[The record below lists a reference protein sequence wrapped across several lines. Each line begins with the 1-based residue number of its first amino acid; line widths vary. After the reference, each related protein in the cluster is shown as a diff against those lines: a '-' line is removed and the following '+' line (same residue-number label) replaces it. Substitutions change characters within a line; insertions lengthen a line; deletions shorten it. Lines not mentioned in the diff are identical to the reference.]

1 MVERGEQLGSEVT
14 RRTRRNGVV
23 AAVATVLLVVGGGAA
38 WLLSGDDPVIDVQ
51 GTTTVAPTTE
61 VPATEAGPVAPL
73 TGEPVGEAELPLIAR
88 PALAVKIDNDP
99 AAAPHW
105 GLEAADLVVEVKV
118 EGISR
123 FVSVFH
129 SRDVGDVGPVRSA
142 RTGDPDLL
150 AMLGRPLTAWSG
162 ANAATAGIMRDTPWV
177 QNVDIDRI
185 TSAYRRVG
193 ERRAPHNLL
202 LDARAAF
209 AAAEEPVQPPAPVF
223 GYAEPEDAPRGRPI
237 GGINLVV
244 GKSSSSYVWDADRSG
259 WRRFVDGRPHVDLGD
274 QQLTP
279 RNVVVLET
287 EYRPSPAD
295 ARSPEARSTGG
306 GRAWILSA
314 GHLVEGSWIRP
325 DRTDPWILLDGE
337 GEPVELRPGAT
348 WVALPEPGAGPGVL
362 GDDEAAALLARS

>member
-1 MVERGEQLGSEVT
+1 M
-14 RRTRRNGVV
+14 RRRAVIAAVV
-23 AAVATVLLVVGGGAA
+23 ALVVVVGGVAA
-38 WLLSGDDPVIDVQ
+38 WLMSGDEPVVDVA
-51 GTTTVAPTTE
+51 GSTTVPTTE
-61 VPATEAGPVAPL
+61 APAAEEPALGPIAPL
-73 TGEPVGEAELPLIAR
+73 TGELVGEAEAPLLAR

-123 FVSVFH
+123 FVAVFH

-162 ANAATAGIMRDTPWV
+162 ANPTTTRMMLDTPWV
-177 QNVDIDRI
+177 QSVDVDRL
-185 TSAYRRVG
+185 TSAYRRSG
-193 ERRAPHNLL
+193 DRRAPHNLL

-209 AAAEEPVQPPAPVF
+209 AAAEEPVQPPTPIF
-223 GYAEPEDAPRGRPI
+223 GYAEPETAPRGVPVAGVR
-237 GGINLVV
+237 LAV
-244 GKSSSSYVWDADRSG
+244 GKSASSYVWDAERGG
-259 WRRFVDGRPHVDLGD
+259 WRRFVDGRPHVDLGGE
-274 QQLTP
+274 QLGPT
-279 RNVVVLET
+279 NVVVLET
-287 EYRPSPAD
+287 GYGPSRAD

-314 GHLVEGSWIRP
+314 GHLIEGSWIRP
-325 DRTDPWILLDGE
+325 ERTDPWILLDGE

-348 WVALPEPGAGPGVL
+348 WVALPEAGDGPGVL
-362 GDDEAAALLARS
+362 GADEAAALVGAG